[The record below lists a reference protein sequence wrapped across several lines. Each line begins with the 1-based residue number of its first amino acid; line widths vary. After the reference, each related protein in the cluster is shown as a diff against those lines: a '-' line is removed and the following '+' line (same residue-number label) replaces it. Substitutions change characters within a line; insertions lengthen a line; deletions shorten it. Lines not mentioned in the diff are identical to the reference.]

1 MIVKLLLIDL
11 DLSVARNHSA
21 AKSAYFDWSS
31 ANRIKEARIQD
42 EWDHWGGCSAKS
54 ATIDLTIV
62 LQKLLCL
69 PTIELIALQD
79 LNLMLHDLQDS
90 ITPFEMSYS
99 WPFMLILV
107 FQKLK
112 VDLILQYKSKF
123 RFLTGFALIC
133 GQTWGRGRRFRLS
146 RARRWIHRIPFVG
159 ARCPFSH
166 RKSGWSWSCNRLAPE
181 KRDYFFFFSLSLSL
195 SLWSWSCN
203 YLTSEKILGALAIP
217 SYSNYLSSGEFMR
230 FMICWFLQNLQLFL
244 FLLFAN

>member
-90 ITPFEMSYS
+90 ITVFEISCS

-112 VDLILQYKSKF
+112 GTPNSSIYIKIS
-123 RFLTGFALIC
+123 TSGFAHIC
-133 GQTWGRGRRFRLS
+133 GQTWGRERRFRLS

-159 ARCPFSH
+159 ARCQFSH
-166 RKSGWSWSCNRLAPE
+166 RRSGWSWSCNRLAPE
-181 KRDYFFFFSLSLSL
+181 KRDSFFSFL
-195 SLWSWSCN
+195 
-203 YLTSEKILGALAIP
+203 YHYHYHYEVEVAI
-217 SYSNYLSSGEFMR
+217 
-230 FMICWFLQNLQLFL
+230 I
-244 FLLFAN
+244 

>member
-31 ANRIKEARIQD
+31 ANRIKEPRIQD

-90 ITPFEMSYS
+90 ITPFEMSCS
-99 WPFMLILV
+99 WPLMLILV
-107 FQKLK
+107 FQKLEGTPNSSIYIKIKLK
-112 VDLILQYKSKF
+112 VLHLYVARPEVEDVAFACPGLGDGSTEFLLSVLDVSFPIEDLDEVEVAIVWLLKKRDSFFSFLYHYHFAPENFLGVTCSTILQ
-123 RFLTGFALIC
+123 
-133 GQTWGRGRRFRLS
+133 Q
-146 RARRWIHRIPFVG
+146 
-159 ARCPFSH
+159 
-166 RKSGWSWSCNRLAPE
+166 
-181 KRDYFFFFSLSLSL
+181 LSL
-195 SLWSWSCN
+195 
-203 YLTSEKILGALAIP
+203 LGGIQK
-217 SYSNYLSSGEFMR
+217 NSG
-230 FMICWFLQNLQLFL
+230 IN
-244 FLLFAN
+244 